1 MYTSTLQIKEQPLG
15 ELNEGAAALGDVLK
29 KSPVSRVCDGRNA
42 GAKPKNP
49 IPGLDVNFIGH
60 YKFPGEQQSNE

>member
-29 KSPVSRVCDGRNA
+29 KSPVSRVYHGRNA
-42 GAKPKNP
+42 GPNPKSP
-49 IPGLDVNFIGH
+49 IPGLDEKFTGH
-60 YKFPGEQQSNE
+60 YKFPGE